1 MSYEIADEP
10 TPSGDLGN
18 LVFEPNAPLLA
29 AMMCGAWLAWPWFI
43 VNAIAMGSPT
53 RQREIKLSLL
63 AFGGTVALGLL
74 VFGLVDAGIIESALA
89 LRIALL
95 GITCWKLGMAYFIAT
110 IQSRTF
116 HVYRYYGG
124 RVQQAGYVLFAGMQV
139 SGFVI
144 DASENPLWHIIV
156 SGLL

>member
-10 TPSGDLGN
+10 TPSGELGN
-18 LVFEPNAPLLA
+18 LVFQPNAPLLA

-43 VNAIAMGSPT
+43 VNSIAMGSPT
-53 RQREIKLSLL
+53 KSREIKLALL
-63 AFGGTVALGLL
+63 AFGGSIVLGLI
-74 VFGLVDAGIIESALA
+74 VFGLVDAGVIESALV

-95 GITCWKLGMAYFIAT
+95 GITCWKLGMAYWIET
-110 IQSRTF
+110 VQSRTF

-124 RVQQAGYVLFAGMQV
+124 PVQNAGYVLFAGMQL
-139 SGFVI
+139 SGWVI
-144 DASENPLWHIIV
+144 DASANPLWRIIV

>member
-10 TPSGDLGN
+10 SPSGDLGK
-18 LVFEPNAPLLA
+18 LVFQPNAPLLA

-43 VNAIAMGSPT
+43 LNSIAMGSPT

-63 AFGGTVALGLL
+63 AVGGTVALGML

-95 GITCWKLGMAYFIAT
+95 GITCWKLGMAYLVST
-110 IQSRTF
+110 VQSRTF

-124 RVQQAGYVLFAGMQV
+124 AVQNAGYVLFAGMQL
-139 SGFVI
+139 SGFVV

-156 SGLL
+156 SGLM